1 MKKNL
6 ETLKQQLDELRE
18 KYSKSNKQTRNAMK
32 QQILDMENRF
42 DEMVKEVQKAEV
54 STRNIEIQAL

>member
-1 MKKNL
+1 
-6 ETLKQQLDELRE
+6 
-18 KYSKSNKQTRNAMK
+18 MK